1 MDKKELKGKLDEVVA
16 KIKVNSKDK
25 HYADTLVKELLSV
38 KGQLDIEPTLLH
50 LPVDDVVKKMESE
63 TFRIALLKSGEAV
76 YHLKGGM
83 DIVVQPKANSLYTF
97 LSNVI
102 ELQDELDNLTEEER
116 NLLLDDITASTYVL
130 NVPFIAFG
138 DLDFK
143 YKLAEVVVNYLVSL
157 QDEYLN
163 DVELQDETP
172 DKNSI
177 FEEAVMAFEEI
188 VKEETDAKE

>member
-25 HYADTLVKELLSV
+25 HYADALVKELLSV
-38 KGQLDIEPTLLH
+38 KGQLDIEPTLIH

-97 LSNVI
+97 LSNMI
-102 ELQDELDNLTEEER
+102 ELQEELDNFTEEER
-116 NLLLDDITASTYVL
+116 KLLLDDITASTYVL
-130 NVPFIAFG
+130 NIPFIAFG

-157 QDEYLN
+157 QDEYIN

-188 VKEETDAKE
+188 VKEETNA

>member
-25 HYADTLVKELLSV
+25 HYADALVKELLSV
-38 KGQLDIEPTLLH
+38 KGQLDIEPTLIH

-63 TFRIALLKSGEAV
+63 TFRIALLKSGEVV

-97 LSNVI
+97 LSNMI
-102 ELQDELDNLTEEER
+102 ELQEELDNFTEEER
-116 NLLLDDITASTYVL
+116 KLLLDDITASTYVL
-130 NVPFIAFG
+130 NIPFIAFG

-188 VKEETDAKE
+188 AKEEKDA

>member
-25 HYADTLVKELLSV
+25 HYADALVKELLSV
-38 KGQLDIEPTLLH
+38 KGQLDIEPTLIH

-97 LSNVI
+97 LSNMI
-102 ELQDELDNLTEEER
+102 ELQDELDNFTEEER
-116 NLLLDDITASTYVL
+116 KLLLDDITASTYVL
-130 NVPFIAFG
+130 NIPFIAFG
-138 DLDFK
+138 DRDFK

-188 VKEETDAKE
+188 VKEETDA

>member
-25 HYADTLVKELLSV
+25 HYADALVKELLSV
-38 KGQLDIEPTLLH
+38 KGQLDIEPTLIH

-97 LSNVI
+97 LSNMI
-102 ELQDELDNLTEEER
+102 ELQEELDNFTEEER
-116 NLLLDDITASTYVL
+116 KLLLDDITASTYVL
-130 NVPFIAFG
+130 NIPFIAFG

-188 VKEETDAKE
+188 VKEETDA

>member
-38 KGQLDIEPTLLH
+38 KGQLDIEPTLIH

-116 NLLLDDITASTYVL
+116 NLLLDDITASTHVL
-130 NVPFIAFG
+130 NIPFIAFG

-188 VKEETDAKE
+188 VKEETDA